1 MLPLW
6 FALAV
11 FVGRNY
17 AHSDDGP
24 TLVGS
29 HDELKAAIANASI
42 PEIDVVANIEFPTT
56 AYELEVPDGRKV
68 KIGSTHHAVLTGGG
82 ITRFF
87 TVAGDLTLSGLTL
100 KNGRAEHGGAVYV
113 TATGSLAT
121 LYCTFS
127 YNRAMV
133 KEFTSKPRWQK
144 EDNVKYIWG
153 EGGAIRFLGKLLTVE
168 FSTFT
173 SNDGVGGAIW
183 SGDSDSPAAAT
194 QLLATDT
201 TFDGNKSPD
210 SFGGGVVSHAKASLV
225 RCLFKDNFAKTSA
238 GAVYSGSPKVPVDEA
253 LLELHGSAFA
263 GNVAEY
269 GYMSNDVAIRGGSSA
284 GDLSCGACEAV
295 RTDGGLTNGFCEALK
310 CTGCPTN
317 ADGTHESAWYQCSMA
332 KGSNLLR
339 QIAGKIQTAFW

>member
-100 KNGRAEHGGAVYV
+100 KNGSSHLP
-113 TATGSLAT
+113 T
-121 LYCTFS
+121 
-127 YNRAMV
+127 
-133 KEFTSKPRWQK
+133 
-144 EDNVKYIWG
+144 I
-153 EGGAIRFLGKLLTVE
+153 
-168 FSTFT
+168 
-173 SNDGVGGAIW
+173 
-183 SGDSDSPAAAT
+183 
-194 QLLATDT
+194 LLATPSMPSTPRVTRKARARDEVYPCPIVVTGLRPSQRVQERGRNVSTVARVDT
-201 TFDGNKSPD
+201 
-210 SFGGGVVSHAKASLV
+210 
-225 RCLFKDNFAKTSA
+225 
-238 GAVYSGSPKVPVDEA
+238 
-253 LLELHGSAFA
+253 
-263 GNVAEY
+263 
-269 GYMSNDVAIRGGSSA
+269 
-284 GDLSCGACEAV
+284 
-295 RTDGGLTNGFCEALK
+295 
-310 CTGCPTN
+310 
-317 ADGTHESAWYQCSMA
+317 
-332 KGSNLLR
+332 
-339 QIAGKIQTAFW
+339 